1 MRKAR
6 FTEEQMVAIIQ
17 EADRETVPAV
27 AKRHGISE
35 QTIYTWRKRFGNLQ
49 PNDMRRLRQLESENA
64 RLKKLV
70 AERDLEIEVMKE
82 VAAKNW

>member
-6 FTEEQMVAIIQ
+6 FTEEQMVAIIR
-17 EADRETVPAV
+17 EMDRETVPAV

-35 QTIYTWRKRFGNLQ
+35 QTIYTWRKRFGGLQ
-49 PNDMRRLRQLESENA
+49 ANDMRRLRQVESENA

-70 AERDLEIEVMKE
+70 AERDLKIEVMIE
-82 VAAKNW
+82 VAAKNR